1 MEITYHQDQQ
11 IIHIR
16 NKKISYVIEIVDG
29 KYPMHRYFGKSI
41 RIYRGTGVPR
51 YFKRGYAI

>member
-1 MEITYHQDQQ
+1 MEITYHQDPQ

-29 KYPMHRYFGKSI
+29 K
-41 RIYRGTGVPR
+41 
-51 YFKRGYAI
+51 